1 LTRVAGASSTLRHRL
16 PKLRLRRAAPQAGS
30 VTLTQGRIYILPTR
44 AGLLFGATALVM
56 LLGCI
61 NYNLGL
67 GYVLTFLMSSLAVVS
82 ILHTF
87 RNLVRLQ
94 LTCGRAEPVFA
105 GDIALFPVLLCDRG
119 SVVRHSI
126 GLSAADQQPTFVD
139 VDIGQTATVQI
150 RIPSEHRGRLRL
162 GRLRVFTTFPL
173 GLFRAWSNLEPDAQ
187 CLIYPRP
194 EPGFVPL
201 PPPGAGDSNGLET
214 GRGQDDFAGLRPYQ
228 HGDSLRHVAW
238 KAAARGEPVMTKQF
252 SGLAAGELWL
262 DWDAIPSELGLE
274 SRLSRLARW
283 VLEATR
289 GGHAYGLRLPSTVIA
304 AGSGP
309 AHEQRCL
316 TALALFQ
323 Q

>member
-1 LTRVAGASSTLRHRL
+1 M
-16 PKLRLRRAAPQAGS
+16 
-30 VTLTQGRIYILPTR
+30 TLTQSRIYILPTR

-56 LLGCI
+56 LLGCM

-67 GYVLTFLMSSLAVVS
+67 GYVLTFLMSGLAVVS

-87 RNLVRLQ
+87 RNLVRLR
-94 LTCGRAEPVFA
+94 LTLGRPEPVFA
-105 GDIALFPVLLCDRG
+105 GDAALFPVHLCDSG
-119 SVVRHSI
+119 TVVRRSI
-126 GLSAADQQPTFVD
+126 GLAAADQRPSFLD
-139 VDIGQTATVQI
+139 IEIGQTASL
-150 RIPSEHRGRLRL
+150 RISIPAQQRGRLHL

-173 GLFRAWSNLEPDAQ
+173 GLFRAWSNLEPDTH

-194 EPGFVPL
+194 EPGYVPL
-201 PPPGAGDSNGLET
+201 PAPTVGDSNGLET

-238 KAAARGEPVMTKQF
+238 KAAARGELLMTKQF

-262 DWDAIPSELGLE
+262 DWDAMPRELGVE
-274 SRLSRLARW
+274 PRLSRLTRW
-283 VLEATR
+283 VLEAAR
-289 GGHAYGLRLPSTVIA
+289 AGHAYGLRLPSTVIA
-304 AGSGP
+304 PASGP

>member
-1 LTRVAGASSTLRHRL
+1 VARASPTLRFRL
-16 PKLRLRRAAPQAGS
+16 PGLRFRRAIATTGS
-30 VTLTQGRIYILPTR
+30 VTLDQDRIYILPTH
-44 AGLLFGATALVM
+44 AGLMFGATALVM

-67 GYVLTFLMSSLAVVS
+67 GYVLTFLMSGLAVVS

-94 LTCGRAEPVFA
+94 ITMGRPEPVFA
-105 GDIALFPVLLCDRG
+105 GDIALFPVFLCSHG
-119 SVVRHSI
+119 SAVRRSI
-126 GLSAADQQPTFVD
+126 GLTASKQQGPFVD
-139 VDIGQTATVQI
+139 VPAGQTATAQI
-150 RIPSEHRGRLRL
+150 RVPTEQRGRFRL

-173 GLFRAWSNLEPDAQ
+173 GLFRAWSYLEPDVH

-194 EPGFVPL
+194 EPGYVPL
-201 PPPGAGDSNGLET
+201 PAPSAGDSNRLDA

-228 HGDSLRHVAW
+228 RGDSLRHVAW
-238 KAAARGEPVMTKQF
+238 KAAARGELVMTKQF
-252 SGLAAGELWL
+252 CGLAAGELWL
-262 DWDAIPSELGLE
+262 DWDATPSELGLE
-274 SRLSRLARW
+274 ARLSRLTRW
-283 VLEATR
+283 VLEAAR
-289 GGHAYGLRLPSTVIA
+289 GGSPYGLRLPATVIG

-309 AHEQRCL
+309 AHQQRCL

>member
-1 LTRVAGASSTLRHRL
+1 MARASSTLKFRL
-16 PKLRLRRAAPQAGS
+16 PESRSRRAARDAGS

-67 GYVLTFLMSSLAVVS
+67 GYVLTFLMSALAVVS

-94 LTCGRAEPVFA
+94 LTAGRPEPVFA
-105 GDIALFPVLLCDRG
+105 GDMALFPVLLCDPG
-119 SVVRHSI
+119 SVVRRSI
-126 GLSAADQQPTFVD
+126 GVAAADRQATFVD
-139 VDIGQTATVQI
+139 VGIGGTTTVQI
-150 RIPSEHRGRLRL
+150 RIPAERRGRLRL

-173 GLFRAWSNLEPDAQ
+173 GLFQAWSNLEPGTH

-194 EPGFVPL
+194 EPGYIPL
-201 PPPGAGDSNGLET
+201 PPPTAGDSNGLET
-214 GRGQDDFAGLRPYQ
+214 GQGQDDFAGLRPYQ

-238 KAAARGEPVMTKQF
+238 KAAARGELVMTKQF
-252 SGLAAGELWL
+252 SGVAAGELWL
-262 DWDAIPSELGLE
+262 DWDTMPSEFGVE
-274 SRLSRLARW
+274 ARLSRLTRW
-283 VLEATR
+283 VLEAAR
-289 GGHAYGLRLPSTVIA
+289 AGHAYGLRLPSTVIA
-304 AGSGP
+304 AGSGR

-323 Q
+323 R

>member
-1 LTRVAGASSTLRHRL
+1 MARASSTLKFRL
-16 PKLRLRRAAPQAGS
+16 PELRSRRVAARETGS
-30 VTLTQGRIYILPTR
+30 VTLTQSRIYILPTR
-44 AGLLFGATALVM
+44 AGLLFGATPLVM

-67 GYVLTFLMSSLAVVS
+67 GYVLTFLTSGLAVVS
-82 ILHTF
+82 ILHAF

-94 LTCGRAEPVFA
+94 LTSGRPEPVFV
-105 GDIALFPVLLCDRG
+105 GDVALFPVLINDPG
-119 SVVRHSI
+119 IVVRRSI
-126 GLSAADQQPTFVD
+126 GLAAADQRPTFVD
-139 VDIGQTATVQI
+139 VGIGQTTMVQI
-150 RIPSEHRGRLRL
+150 RVPAQRRGRLRL

-173 GLFRAWSNLEPDAQ
+173 GLFRAWSNLEPDTH

-194 EPGFVPL
+194 EPGYVSL
-201 PPPGAGDSNGLET
+201 PAPTAGDSNGLET

-238 KAAARGEPVMTKQF
+238 KAAARGEPIMTKQF

-262 DWDAIPSELGLE
+262 DWDAMPRELGLE
-274 SRLSRLARW
+274 ARLSRLTRW
-283 VLEATR
+283 VLEAAR
-289 GGHAYGLRLPSTVIA
+289 AGHVYGLRLPSTVIA

-316 TALALFQ
+316 TALALFRQ
-323 Q
+323 

>member
-1 LTRVAGASSTLRHRL
+1 MARASSTLKFRL
-16 PKLRLRRAAPQAGS
+16 PELRSRRAVREAGP

-61 NYNLGL
+61 NYTLGL
-67 GYVLTFLMSSLAVVS
+67 GYVLTFLMSGLAVVS

-94 LTCGRAEPVFA
+94 LTAGRPEPVFA
-105 GDIALFPVLLCDRG
+105 GDMALFPVLLCDPG
-119 SVVRHSI
+119 TAVRRSI
-126 GLSAADQQPTFVD
+126 GLAAADRQATFVD
-139 VDIGQTATVQI
+139 VGIGQTTTVHI
-150 RIPSEHRGRLRL
+150 RIPAEHRGRLRL

-173 GLFRAWSNLEPDAQ
+173 GLFQAWSNLEPDAH

-194 EPGFVPL
+194 EPGYIPL
-201 PPPGAGDSNGLET
+201 PPPTAGDSNGLEM
-214 GRGQDDFAGLRPYQ
+214 GQGQDDFAGLRPYQ
-228 HGDSLRHVAW
+228 PGDSLRHVAW
-238 KAAARGEPVMTKQF
+238 KAAARSDPLMTKQF
-252 SGLAAGELWL
+252 AGLAAGELWL
-262 DWDAIPSELGLE
+262 DWDAIPSEFGLE
-274 SRLSRLARW
+274 ARLSRLTRW
-283 VLEATR
+283 VLEAAR
-289 GGHAYGLRLPSTVIA
+289 AGHAYGLRLPSTLIA